1 MCCCPLGALDP
12 RSVYPS
18 PLGTIQLKSC
28 VFGLLRPVV
37 SGSLEGWAKERG
49 RAVGGPDWELE

>member
-1 MCCCPLGALDP
+1 MCCCPLGALGP
-12 RSVYPS
+12 RSAYPS

-37 SGSLEGWAKERG
+37 SISLEGWPEGGLRLGEGIAAK
-49 RAVGGPDWELE
+49 